1 MDRATAVGSVK
12 AMARACAPRWKHL
25 QLAGLMACLGASGS
39 CTNSLAEQGHSSSFL
54 VIEQM
59 LAASGAD
66 PTTFNNTLQSDV
78 VTNVESTIGGS
89 TTVQPTIFEDVGR
102 VIARLGFKDPG
113 TPSSPT
119 TPTSANYITVDRYR
133 VEYIRADG
141 RNTPGV
147 DVPYPF
153 DGAATFSV
161 LDIGSATFTLVRA
174 QAKLEPPLL
183 AMRGLGGSVAIST
196 IAEVTFFGHDQ
207 TGAEVKSLARI
218 GVSFAD
224 FGDPR

>member
-1 MDRATAVGSVK
+1 MAAPPARGRRWRC
-12 AMARACAPRWKHL
+12 ARA
-25 QLAGLMACLGASGS
+25 AGLAACLAASAS
-39 CTNSLAEQGHSSSFL
+39 CTNSLAEQGRASSFL
-54 VIEQM
+54 VIEQF

-78 VTNVESTIGGS
+78 VTNVEATAAGETTIR
-89 TTVQPTIFEDVGR
+89 PTIFEDVGR

-133 VEYIRADG
+133 VVYVRGDG

-183 AMRGLGGSVAIST
+183 ALRGGGGAVAIST
-196 IAEVTFFGHDQ
+196 IAEVTFYGHDQ
-207 TGAEVKSLARI
+207 TGAAVQTVARI
-218 GVSFAD
+218 GVNFAD
-224 FGDPR
+224 WGDPR